1 MARDHREVVEGALR
15 VKAMGNDLLRT
26 IGGRAIH
33 PINVRVG
40 GFYKAPAKEHLDAL
54 VPALEESRE
63 FMRGAVAFLAELDF
77 PDFEQDYEF
86 VALRHPDALRDRGR
100 PVGLL
105 LRPRHRAWR
114 VRGALLRAA
123 RPALDRA
130 PVADV
135 ATAAPTSSGRWRAT
149 RSITTQLSDGAK
161 EAAAERRAGRELP
174 KPVQVDPGPLRRDPL
189 RARGGARSDLD
200 L

>member
-1 MARDHREVVEGALR
+1 MVEGALR

-26 IGGRAIH
+26 IGGSAIH

-63 FMRGAVAFLAELDF
+63 FMRGATAFFAELDF

-86 VALRHPDALRDRGR
+86 VALRHPERYAIEDGR
-100 PVGLL
+100 L
-105 LRPRHRAWR
+105 AS
-114 VRGALLRAA
+114 
-123 RPALDRA
+123 
-130 PVADV
+130 
-135 ATAAPTSSGRWRAT
+135 SSGLDIGSGSYEEHFSEQHVPHSTALQSRMSDGRTYFLGPMA
-149 RSITTQLSDGAK
+149 RYSLNYDQLSDGAK
-161 EAAAERRAGRELP
+161 QAAADCRSRRELP
-174 KPVQVDPGPLRRDPL
+174 KPLQVDPGSLGRDPL
-189 RARGGARSDLD
+189 RARGGARSHLD